1 VLVLPVVPREENS
14 FPLTLKETQA
24 GFAPFPGL
32 SVDLAFGEAYPR
44 TVRLRWEGG
53 SILREDGR
61 FLSVVDGFSFSGV
74 TSESATVAATLLDE
88 GSFELTV
95 SEVGRFSVL
104 LEGNWLPETDDAP
117 SARAFSVELTVN
129 VGRVVSV
136 GWGPCVSRL
145 VRVIENAPFR
155 MHSFR
160 LSDENSPWFSPV
172 NVDPSSSVEVT
183 VHAAPGTTLTAD
195 DGLGSLVA
203 TGPEQT
209 ISVRALG
216 SEIGS
221 FELVHLSSVDGFG
234 ARFFFSAPWQRGSTE
249 VFSGD
254 TARAP
259 RPGETPGHIG
269 VAPSLSI
276 GGVDVCSVALPE
288 WFEVRT
294 DTPETCTTTGE
305 LGCGEACSLSALP
318 VVVLAENPGTCEL
331 SVAAPELN
339 GGLGMSAGLSVELIP
354 LE

>member
-1 VLVLPVVPREENS
+1 MLPVVPREENS
-14 FPLTLKETQA
+14 FPLTLQETET

-32 SVDLAFGEAYPR
+32 QVDLAFGEAYPR
-44 TVRLRWEGG
+44 SVRLRWEGG
-53 SILREDGR
+53 SIFREDGR
-61 FLSVVDGFSFSGV
+61 FLSVTEGFSFSGV
-74 TSESATVAATLLDE
+74 TSQSETVLATLLDDE
-88 GSFELTV
+88 SFELTV

-104 LEGNWLPETDDAP
+104 LEGSWVPETEDAP
-117 SARAFSVELTVN
+117 SARAFSVELSVN

-136 GWGPCVSRL
+136 SWIACASRL
-145 VRVIENAPFR
+145 MRVLEHAPF
-155 MHSFR
+155 STSWYL
-160 LSDENSPWFSPV
+160 LSDENNPWFTPV

-195 DGLGSLVA
+195 NGLASLVA

-221 FELVHLSSVDGFG
+221 FELVHLSSIDGFG
-234 ARFFFSAPWQRGSTE
+234 ARFFFGAPWQRGTTE
-249 VFSGD
+249 LLSGD

-276 GGVDVCSVALPE
+276 GGEPVCSVALSE

-294 DTPETCTTTGE
+294 NTPATCTTTGE

-331 SVAAPELN
+331 SVAARQLN
-339 GGLGMSAGLSVELIP
+339 GGLGLSAGLSVELIP